1 MRTTTI
7 LTMVALSA
15 AFLTLLGCFPTE
27 DSCNIKT
34 DGVYVQFEAIEEGDS
49 AIGKATFW
57 VGDDPGGTN
66 LELGDSCDDQIAVNG
81 TTLSQKG
88 SQPIYYE
95 AAIDVAETYEFVFTR
110 EGEDPYTSTVT
121 EMRPEVTVLG
131 PSGGDISRADEFEI
145 TWEDND
151 GGEITLL
158 IDGDCIWD
166 YPDTLGDEV
175 ADNGS
180 HTVPADGIEATDSGE
195 NESCTAEITLTREVP
210 SSATSLDPSLKG
222 EIDGK
227 SVGRASFTS
236 TP

>member
-15 AFLTLLGCFPTE
+15 AFLSLLGCFPTE

-34 DGVYVQFEAIEEGDS
+34 DGIYVQFEAIEEGDS
-49 AIGKATFW
+49 AIGKATLW

-66 LELGDSCDDQIAVNG
+66 LELGDCGDELEVNG

-88 SQPIYYE
+88 SNPIYYE
-95 AAIDVAETYEFVFTR
+95 AAIDVADTYEFVFTR
-110 EGEDPYTSTVT
+110 EDEDPYTSTVT

-131 PSGGDISRADEFEI
+131 PSGEDISRADEFEI

-151 GGEITLL
+151 GGEIVLL
-158 IDGDCIWD
+158 INGDCIWD

-195 NESCTAEITLTREVP
+195 NETCTAEITLTRETA
-210 SSATSLDPSLKG
+210 SANCTLDQSLKG
-222 EIDGK
+222 TIEGK
-227 SVGRASFTS
+227 TVGRASFS
-236 TP
+236 TTP